1 MTQFYYKALFAVM
14 PKNAVRETARISPM
28 PNQLALEK
36 SPYLQQHKD
45 NPVDWLPWGEAAFE
59 RARRENKPIF
69 LSIGYSTCHWCHVM
83 ERESFEV
90 EEVAQIMNDGF
101 INIKVD
107 REERPDVDRVYM
119 TFVQATTGSGGWPM
133 SVWLTPDL
141 KPFYGGTYFPPRDAY
156 GRPGFSTLLHHLN
169 NAWKTDRAGIE
180 ASAQS
185 TTTALQN
192 YATLETSSTRGETDW
207 RQIADKCFRQLN
219 ASFDAKY
226 GGFGDAPKFPR
237 PVNHDFLHGYHA
249 VSGDKRA
256 LEISLQ
262 TLRAM
267 CDGGMNDQI
276 GGGFHRYSVD
286 SQWIVSHFE
295 KMLYDQAQLV
305 VSLVEAFQLTR
316 DNFFADEA
324 RRTLN
329 YVLRDLT
336 HQNGGFFAGEDA
348 DSFAP
353 DFINSDTSSTRSS
366 DENSGN
372 AHKEEG
378 AFYVWTI
385 EELQTI
391 LGEDAPIFSAVFG
404 AKPDGNAPREGD
416 PHGEFAGK
424 NILHRAQSVENV
436 AQQFEVSV
444 EDVRRVLDV
453 GAKKLFDVRAARPR
467 PHRDEKIIVAWNG
480 LMISAFARAARVLDD
495 AKCLAAAQR
504 AAHFIFSELWDN
516 DAQTLR
522 RHWKDGASDV
532 LAFADDYANLARACL
547 DLYASDFDVAHLQR
561 AEMLI
566 ATLNRD
572 FWDETDGAY
581 FASSP
586 DANILLRLKDDYD
599 GAEPSANSIAAS
611 VLLQLANL
619 LDRDDLRERAHRV
632 LAVFAARVAQI
643 PQAMPEL
650 LLSALQSL
658 QAPQHIVIVGDRN
671 DQSTREMLHVA
682 NLEYSMSRVVILR
695 DDNDETAIAFW
706 NGRAPWTNA
715 MTKVDGTTTA
725 YACRDFVC
733 ELPVTI
739 SLFSER
745 FYD

>member
-1 MTQFYYKALFAVM
+1 
-14 PKNAVRETARISPM
+14 M
-28 PNQLALEK
+28 PNQLIHEK
-36 SPYLQQHKD
+36 SPYLQQHAH

-59 RARRENKPIF
+59 RARLENKPIF

-83 ERESFEV
+83 ERESFEA
-90 EEVAQIMNDGF
+90 EAVAQIMNDSF

-295 KMLYDQAQLV
+295 KMLYDQAQLAI
-305 VSLVEAFQLTR
+305 SLLEAHQFSS

-324 RRTLN
+324 RRTLD
-329 YVLRDLT
+329 YVLRDLR
-336 HQNGGFFAGEDA
+336 HENGGFFAGEDA

-353 DFINSDTSSTRSS
+353 ENVVIEALVPEAVAPEAVAPNAMDSATSSTRSS
-366 DENSGN
+366 ESSNARPQN

-378 AFYVWTI
+378 AFYVWTTD
-385 EELQTI
+385 ELQLI
-391 LGEDAPIFSAVFG
+391 LGGDAAIFSAFYG
-404 AKPDGNAPREGD
+404 AKPDGNAPRESD

-424 NILHRAQSVENV
+424 NILYRAQSLENV
-436 AQQFEVSV
+436 ARQFGVAVSEVQS
-444 EDVRRVLDV
+444 VLDQS
-453 GAKKLFDVRAARPR
+453 AAKLFHARELRPR

-480 LMISAFARAARVLDD
+480 LMISAFARAARVLDE
-495 AKCLAAAQR
+495 AEYLEAAQR
-504 AAHFIFSELWDN
+504 AAQFLFAELWIEES
-516 DAQTLR
+516 QILR
-522 RHWKDGASDV
+522 RHWKDGASEV
-532 LAFADDYANLARACL
+532 GAFADDYANLARAFV
-547 DLYASDFDVAHLQR
+547 DLYASDFDVAHLRR

-572 FWDETDGAY
+572 FWDENSGGY
-581 FASSP
+581 FASAP

-599 GAEPSANSIAAS
+599 GAEPSANSVAAIA
-611 VLLQLANL
+611 LLQLANL
-619 LDRDDLRERAHRV
+619 LDRADLRDKANRV
-632 LAVFAARVAQI
+632 FEVFAARVAQV

-650 LLSALQSL
+650 IFAALQS
-658 QAPQHIVIVGDRN
+658 QQSPQHVVIIGDKN
-671 DQSTREMLHVA
+671 DTTTREMLRVV
-682 NLEYSMSRVVILR
+682 NIEYSMSRVVILR
-695 DDNDETAIAFW
+695 DENDESAIAFW
-706 NGRAPWTNA
+706 NHRAPWTSA
-715 MTKVDGTTTA
+715 MTQLDGQTTA
-725 YACRDFVC
+725 YVCRDFACQSPTTSVD
-733 ELPVTI
+733 ELRNALATA
-739 SLFSER
+739 
-745 FYD
+745 